1 MDMKSLID
9 YGTNLTFYLG
19 IIFIVVAA
27 LIYVRKRINDLDA
40 KTNSM
45 FDIISTMAREIQYLK
60 SVTPE
65 GSSQSMNLET
75 ALHSDSITKDVLMS
89 QFQMNGN
96 DSEMSESDDDSDD
109 SDDSDE
115 SDDSDNESEESNDES
130 EESSD
135 ENEGNNLKNVILT
148 PTSNIND
155 IDEDINE
162 NIDVSVSTEENED
175 KEEQEDEEDED
186 EEEEEEKEEEKE
198 EEEEQEEEDQE
209 EDNGEPVKLIDFN
222 ENNIID
228 SELNEVE
235 LLDYDKMTTKE
246 LKEQVSTK
254 GLATEVSKLKRQ
266 QLIKL
271 LRK

>member
-27 LIYVRKRINDLDA
+27 LIYVRKRINDIDA

-60 SVTPE
+60 SATSE
-65 GSSQSMNLET
+65 GSSQGMNLET
-75 ALHSDSITKDVLMS
+75 ALHSDNMTKDVLMK
-89 QFQMNGN
+89 QFQMNDN
-96 DSEMSESDDDSDD
+96 DSEMSESDDESDDESDNESGDSD
-109 SDDSDE
+109 DE
-115 SDDSDNESEESNDES
+115 SDDSEDES
-130 EESSD
+130 EDESEDND
-135 ENEGNNLKNVILT
+135 EGEQNLKNVVLT
-148 PTSNIND
+148 PTPNIND
-155 IDEDINE
+155 IDEDTVEDTVEETNE
-162 NIDVSVSTEENED
+162 TSNETIDESVSIGD
-175 KEEQEDEEDED
+175 QEEQEDD
-186 EEEEEEKEEEKE
+186 EKEEDDVDEDDE
-198 EEEEQEEEDQE
+198 ESNHDA
-209 EDNGEPVKLIDFN
+209 VKVIDFN
-222 ENNIID
+222 ESNIID
-228 SELNEVE
+228 SELNDIE

>member
-1 MDMKSLID
+1 MKSLID

-75 ALHSDSITKDVLMS
+75 ALHTDSMTKDVLMS

-96 DSEMSESDDDSDD
+96 DSEMSESDDDSDESDESDESDGESDD
-109 SDDSDE
+109 SDDSD
-115 SDDSDNESEESNDES
+115 DESEESN
-130 EESSD
+130 D

-162 NIDVSVSTEENED
+162 DINENIDVSVSTEENED
-175 KEEQEDEEDED
+175 Q
-186 EEEEEEKEEEKE
+186 
-198 EEEEQEEEDQE
+198 EEEQEEEQEEDHEEDHEEEEQQEEEQEE

-228 SELNEVE
+228 SELNDVE